1 MKNNARGRIPD
12 SQLRDWKAQQ
22 KALQKAIRLFDSQP
36 GFARAQVWLRD
47 RMAEVQHEA
56 PAASKD
62 LGSMARAEL
71 VMKRFNLRAEPFA
84 RLTWNAKTH
93 RALTII
99 LWEIEREAW
108 RDFLG
113 GYPEYIQPTATE
125 AATPYFSPKLYLAYF
140 LEAGGIN
147 DEK

>member
-71 VMKRFNLRAEPFA
+71 VMKRFNLRAAPFA

-108 RDFLG
+108 RDSWAAIPSTSSQRPPKRPLHTFL
-113 GYPEYIQPTATE
+113 PNCIWLI
-125 AATPYFSPKLYLAYF
+125 FLKL
-140 LEAGGIN
+140 AG
-147 DEK
+147 